1 MSKHKYAWK
10 PYLARGLKKTYPPK
24 TILFHQGEIGNGFY
38 YLEDGEV
45 KIQLTSFKGDER
57 IIDIV
62 TPGEL
67 FGEAGIKKEPYFST
81 AYVMKPS
88 TLFYFSNEVFQQIC
102 REHPSAID
110 IFLQSLIRKERLLAE
125 IVAQENRSFE
135 QKLAFFLLK
144 LYNKNKD
151 TNIAINQISLS
162 NYIGTSR
169 ITVYKILQ
177 QWEKKE
183 IVTVSN
189 RSIQINDLNRL
200 RAILNDDI
208 VIPSVD

>member
-1 MSKHKYAWK
+1 
-10 PYLARGLKKTYPPK
+10 
-24 TILFHQGEIGNGFY
+24 
-38 YLEDGEV
+38 
-45 KIQLTSFKGDER
+45 
-57 IIDIV
+57 
-62 TPGEL
+62 
-67 FGEAGIKKEPYFST
+67 
-81 AYVMKPS
+81 
-88 TLFYFSNEVFQQIC
+88 
-102 REHPSAID
+102 
-110 IFLQSLIRKERLLAE
+110 
-125 IVAQENRSFE
+125 
-135 QKLAFFLLK
+135 
-144 LYNKNKD
+144 
-151 TNIAINQISLS
+151 LS